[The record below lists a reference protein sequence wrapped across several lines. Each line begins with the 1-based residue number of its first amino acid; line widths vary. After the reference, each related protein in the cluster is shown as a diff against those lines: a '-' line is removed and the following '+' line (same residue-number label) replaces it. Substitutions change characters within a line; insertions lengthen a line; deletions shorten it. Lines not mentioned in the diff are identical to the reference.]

1 MTAEQHT
8 QTAERQRL
16 EERSMQLV
24 QHVAN
29 LRSDLDKKTASLQ
42 ASKAAVVQ
50 LTKDNQDLTVRVQD
64 LTYV

>member
-24 QHVAN
+24 QQVAN